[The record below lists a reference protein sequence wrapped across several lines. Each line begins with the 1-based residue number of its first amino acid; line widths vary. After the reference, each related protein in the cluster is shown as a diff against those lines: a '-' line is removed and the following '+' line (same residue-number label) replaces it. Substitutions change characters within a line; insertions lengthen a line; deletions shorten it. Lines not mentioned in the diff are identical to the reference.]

1 MDQQLKPIIANK
13 EKALEIIAYFH
24 AALHRHGVPCNI
36 ALFGSFLHG
45 NYHAESDLDMIIISE
60 KFEGKELLERLDL
73 TRLAEREVMKKYIVP
88 MDVLKKTPQEY
99 NDPQRK
105 MFESKIVI

>member
-1 MDQQLKPIIANK
+1 MDKKPIIANK
-13 EKALEIIAYFH
+13 EKAYEIIAYLH
-24 AALHRHGVPCNI
+24 AALHRHGLDQCNI

-60 KFEGKELLERLDL
+60 KFEGKSLLDRFSL

-88 MDVLKKTPQEY
+88 MDIMLKTPKEY
-99 NDPQRK
+99 NDPNLK
-105 MFESKIVI
+105 FFESKIIV